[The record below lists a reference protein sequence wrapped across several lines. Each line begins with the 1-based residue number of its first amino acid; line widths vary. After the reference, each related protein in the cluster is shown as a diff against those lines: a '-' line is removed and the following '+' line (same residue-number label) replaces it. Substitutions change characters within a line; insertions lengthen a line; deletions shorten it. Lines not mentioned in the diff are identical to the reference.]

1 MVQMICRANLASH
14 LAQVFWEV
22 HLWPWYP
29 SVQGAFRATK
39 NKKTKPSLLSSLGGG
54 HQGFTSWLSAGAATS
69 LLSWETLSAT
79 KTVRKTPVT
88 AELIDFTGIAYMFR
102 ENQTPLHLR
111 KIYILFYPV
120 NTYDAD
126 PVAWLA
132 HIDQIIFENN
142 INRAGQLTYT
152 SRFQRNIVD
161 FPACKQRTRR
171 SWFWH
176 LLNAQSLVVMKE
188 AQTIFGCEQV
198 SIVVSKLF

>member
-1 MVQMICRANLASH
+1 MS
-14 LAQVFWEV
+14 
-22 HLWPWYP
+22 P
-29 SVQGAFRATK
+29 
-39 NKKTKPSLLSSLGGG
+39 GGG

-88 AELIDFTGIAYMFR
+88 AELIDFTGIAYMFG
-102 ENQTPLHLR
+102 ENQAPLHLR

-120 NTYDAD
+120 DTHDAD
-126 PVAWLA
+126 SVAWLA

-152 SRFQRNIVD
+152 SRFQRNVVD

-171 SWFWH
+171 GWFWH

>member
-1 MVQMICRANLASH
+1 
-14 LAQVFWEV
+14 
-22 HLWPWYP
+22 
-29 SVQGAFRATK
+29 
-39 NKKTKPSLLSSLGGG
+39 
-54 HQGFTSWLSAGAATS
+54 
-69 LLSWETLSAT
+69 
-79 KTVRKTPVT
+79 VRKTPVT
-88 AELIDFTGIAYMFR
+88 AELIDFTGIAYMFG
-102 ENQTPLHLR
+102 ENQAPLHLR

-171 SWFWH
+171 S
-176 LLNAQSLVVMKE
+176 
-188 AQTIFGCEQV
+188 
-198 SIVVSKLF
+198 